1 MHAKFIYM
9 TSFDASPLIPAL
21 LQAIREMGYQKPT
34 AIQTAT
40 IHPILQG
47 HDLIATAPTGTG
59 KTAAFALPLLHQ
71 LITDWKRPRELRT
84 RALILSPTRE
94 LAMQLHQTIQ
104 QLTTHIDLITCLV
117 HGGVSATVQIQ
128 SLRPGTDL
136 LIATPGR
143 LIDLLHQKSIKLD
156 ETHHIVVDEADRML
170 DLGFAPDIRTLFKQ
184 LPAKRQALFFSA
196 TMPPEAQKLAQDI
209 LQKPITLRL
218 ETDDPFT
225 GSIHHTLYYVEKNNK
240 FALLEWLL
248 NQHPEERTLI
258 FCRTR
263 RGADRLTERMNQAG
277 LSVAVLHGEKSQHLR
292 EERLEQFRDASV
304 PILISTDLA
313 ARGIHVDHISRVI
326 NFDLPSEAET
336 FVHRIG
342 RTARAG
348 ATGQAIHF
356 CDPTEKKYLIDIEQ
370 SLSTE
375 FPISTEQP
383 FHSEQIK
390 HYKGSPKTGH
400 RPENK
405 KSNTGKH
412 TIPRWKLSSKQ
423 TQQLHA
429 QKPKTTKRTNPK
441 KK

>member
-1 MHAKFIYM
+1 MHARFMIM
-9 TSFDASPLIPAL
+9 TPFDEFPLVPAL
-21 LQAIREMGYQKPT
+21 LQAIQEMGYQNPT
-34 AIQTAT
+34 AIQTAA
-40 IHPILQG
+40 IHTILQG

-59 KTAAFALPLLHQ
+59 KTAAFSLPLLHQ
-71 LITDWKRPRELRT
+71 LITDWQRPRELRT

-94 LAMQLHQTIQ
+94 LALQLHQTIQ
-104 QLTTHIDLITCLV
+104 QLTIHIDLIPCLI
-117 HGGVSATVQIQ
+117 HGGVPATAQIQ
-128 SLRPGTDL
+128 TLRSGTDL

-143 LIDLLHQKSIKLD
+143 LIDLLHQKAIKLD

-170 DLGFAPDIRTLFKQ
+170 DLGFAPDIRTLFEQ
-184 LPAKRQALFFSA
+184 LPAKRQALFISA

-209 LQKPITLRL
+209 LQKPITLQL
-218 ETDDPFT
+218 KTDDPFT

-240 FALLEWLL
+240 FALLEWVL
-248 NQHPEERTLI
+248 NQHPQERTLI

-263 RGADRLTERMNQAG
+263 RGADRLTERMKQAG
-277 LSVAVLHGEKSQHLR
+277 LSVDVLHGEKSQHLR
-292 EERLEQFRDASV
+292 EERLEQFRNADV

-356 CDPTEKKYLIDIEQ
+356 CDPTERKYLIDIEK

-375 FPISTEQP
+375 LPISTKQP

-390 HYKGSPKTGH
+390 HFKGSAQTGH
-400 RPENK
+400 RPEKKRSSNNK
-405 KSNTGKH
+405 K
-412 TIPRWKLSSKQ
+412 TIPRWQLSSKQ
-423 TQQLHA
+423 TQKLHA